1 MLIFKN
7 KNIYIIK
14 EALSTMV
21 QKGTFNNSLGS
32 VKVIL
37 LHIQAHGENEVLP
50 VP

>member
-7 KNIYIIK
+7 KKIYIIK
-14 EALSTMV
+14 EALNTVV
-21 QKGTFNNSLGS
+21 QKRTLNNSLWS

>member
-1 MLIFKN
+1 MLLK
-7 KNIYIIK
+7 KHYV
-14 EALSTMV
+14 TVV
-21 QKGTFNNSLGS
+21 QKGTLNNSFWN